1 MIVYEIYIIY
11 NIYNFKYEIILTRNM
26 LVAQTI
32 TQTKKQFFD
41 SMYIISHSDKT
52 IQTYNTA
59 LNHFEK
65 FLKSHYHC
73 DEHQIVEQI
82 KYDKIDVYVVVRDFV
97 IYLDQKRIRP
107 RGIQSYLSGLKG
119 YLRYMGI
126 KISSDDFKQFVK
138 TPKVTKTREIPV
150 TKEMILRIL
159 HNSPPKL
166 QTAILL
172 CTSSGL
178 RIGELTQLRL
188 SDIDFESNPTKL
200 SIRAEIAKG
209 NMSRETFVTSE
220 ATYALQDYLKRY
232 FGWKKNESNFH
243 LQNTMIFGRI
253 SVTKNGSKPKF
264 SLESAKQILQAS
276 LRNQIE
282 KITELNVRN
291 ENGLR
296 AVHFHAFRKFFRTTV
311 GNVCGR
317 DYAEALMGH
326 GFYMDTYYQLPE
338 DKKKQMYLDAESQLT
353 ISDFKEVEKNIKK
366 ISEKNTQLEEKFNDL
381 LQYLR
386 TNSIEVPNF

>member
-1 MIVYEIYIIY
+1 MIVYEIYNIY
-11 NIYNFKYEIILTRNM
+11 NIYNFKYKIIAIRNM

-41 SMYIISHSDKT
+41 SMYIISHSNKT

-65 FLKSHYHC
+65 FLKLHYSY

-82 KYDKIDVYVVVRDFV
+82 KSDKIDVYTVVRDFV
-97 IYLDQKRIRP
+97 IYLDQKQIKP

-150 TKEMILRIL
+150 TKKMILRIL
-159 HNSPPKL
+159 HNSSPKL
-166 QTAILL
+166 QTAILI

-178 RIGELTQLRL
+178 RIGELAQLRL
-188 SDIDFESNPTKL
+188 SDIDFESSPTKL
-200 SIRAEIAKG
+200 NIRAEIAKG
-209 NMSRETFVTSE
+209 SMSRETFITSE
-220 ATYALQDYLKRY
+220 TTYALQDYLKRY
-232 FGWKKNESNFH
+232 FGWKANESNFH

-253 SVTKNGSKPKF
+253 SDVKTGFIPKF
-264 SLESAKQILQAS
+264 SLESAKQVLQVS

>member
-1 MIVYEIYIIY
+1 
-11 NIYNFKYEIILTRNM
+11 
-26 LVAQTI
+26 
-32 TQTKKQFFD
+32 
-41 SMYIISHSDKT
+41 MYT
-52 IQTYNTA
+52 
-59 LNHFEK
+59 
-65 FLKSHYHC
+65 
-73 DEHQIVEQI
+73 
-82 KYDKIDVYVVVRDFV
+82 VVRDFV
-97 IYLDQKRIRP
+97 IYLDQKQIRP

-159 HNSPPKL
+159 HNSSPKL
-166 QTAILL
+166 QTAILI

-178 RIGELTQLRL
+178 RIGELAQLRL
-188 SDIDFESNPTKL
+188 SDIDFESHPTKL
-200 SIRAEIAKG
+200 NIRAEIAKG
-209 NMSRETFVTSE
+209 NMSRETFLTSE

-232 FGWKKNESNFH
+232 FDWKVNESNFH
-243 LQNTMIFGRI
+243 LQNIMIFGRI
-253 SVTKNGSKPKF
+253 SDVKTGLKPKF

-282 KITELNVRN
+282 KIAELNVRN

-338 DKKKQMYLDAESQLT
+338 DKKKQMYLDAEAQLT